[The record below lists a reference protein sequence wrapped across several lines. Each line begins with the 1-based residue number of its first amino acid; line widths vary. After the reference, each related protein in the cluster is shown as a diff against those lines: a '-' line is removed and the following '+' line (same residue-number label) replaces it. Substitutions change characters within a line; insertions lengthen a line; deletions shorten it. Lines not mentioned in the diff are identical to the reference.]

1 MNYVSL
7 KEQKGKTKMNCIL
20 LKEQKGETKMKR
32 AFTLIELM
40 IVMAV
45 IAILVGIALP
55 RFKGM
60 RQEANITKA
69 HGELR
74 ALKIAIESYAMHHD
88 DTYPPSSNDLY
99 DTYLDT
105 LGCPPGPQLIESEL
119 YDPFAAA
126 STEYY
131 YIRGTGA
138 GDDVEDYYAVCS
150 KGLDGTPDV
159 TATEVGD
166 GDLTGDI
173 NDDIVASNCTLP

>member
-1 MNYVSL
+1 MNCVL
-7 KEQKGKTKMNCIL
+7 LEKQKGKS
-20 LKEQKGETKMKR
+20 KMKR

-60 RQEANITKA
+60 REEANITKA
-69 HGELR
+69 HGECR
-74 ALKIAIESYAMHHD
+74 ALRIAMESYAMHHD
-88 DTYPPSSNDLY
+88 NTYPATSFSPYTD
-99 DTYLDT
+99 YLNGT
-105 LGCPPGPQLIESEL
+105 NCKPGPQLIESAL

-131 YIRGTGA
+131 YILGT
-138 GDDVEDYYAVCS
+138 DTDYYAICS
-150 KGLDGTPDV
+150 KGLDGVADV
-159 TATEVGD
+159 VAADLSD

-173 NDDIVASNCTLP
+173 NDDIVASNATLP